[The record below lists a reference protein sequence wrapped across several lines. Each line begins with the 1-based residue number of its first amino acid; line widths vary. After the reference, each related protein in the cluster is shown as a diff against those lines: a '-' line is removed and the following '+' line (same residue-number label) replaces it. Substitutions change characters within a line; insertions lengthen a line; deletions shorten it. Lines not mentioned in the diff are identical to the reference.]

1 MLKTYFSTQFRKD
14 LNKVRKRGLN
24 TELLDEVILMLA
36 AGKTLPSKYKDHALK
51 NSRNYKNVR
60 ECHIQSDWLL
70 VYRIDKDILT
80 LFLMNTGT
88 HSDLFKK

>member
-51 NSRNYKNVR
+51 NSR
-60 ECHIQSDWLL
+60 
-70 VYRIDKDILT
+70 
-80 LFLMNTGT
+80 
-88 HSDLFKK
+88 